1 MTSGAISAAILATSA
16 SAGYRLSMELP
27 GRLARTTL
35 GDLLGRI
42 YRADASGALELSL
55 IPPGNTA
62 RHRVHLQRGLVIAVD
77 LDLSTPPSRIG
88 EVLAAEGF
96 VSAEEIARALAL
108 QELLGTAAPKH
119 GELLVGRGMLS
130 PELRDAALRKQARA
144 RLDALFALC
153 DGRDGE
159 IRFHVGPTAVPRVPK
174 MVAPLLPREFLHGRR
189 RARVK
194 KAEPKAEASRLTFDR
209 LQALRLLG
217 LTMDA
222 DSATIRRAFRVAAA
236 RVHPDRHPDA
246 PASERARLH
255 SQLAELSAA
264 YHLLVA

>member
-1 MTSGAISAAILATSA
+1 MQ
-16 SAGYRLSMELP
+16 LP

-55 IPPGNTA
+55 CATSAVPAA
-62 RHRVHLQRGLVIAVD
+62 RHRVHVQRGLVIAVE
-77 LDLSTPPSRIG
+77 LDLVTPPSRIG
-88 EVLAAEGF
+88 EVLVSEGF
-96 VSAEEIARALAL
+96 VSPEEIARALAL
-108 QELLGTAAPKH
+108 QDMLGASAPRH
-119 GELLVGRGMLS
+119 GEVLVRSGALS
-130 PELRDAALRKQARA
+130 AELRDAALRKQARA

-153 DGRDGE
+153 EGRDAE
-159 IRFHVGPTAVPRVPK
+159 IRFQVGPAATPRVPR
-174 MVAPLLPREFLHGRR
+174 MAAPLIPREFLHGRR

-194 KAEPKAEASRLTFDR
+194 KNPSSGEAKPQLQLTFDR

-217 LTMDA
+217 LSPDA
-222 DSATIRRAFRVAAA
+222 DPATIRRAFRVAAA

-246 PASERARLH
+246 PANEKARLH
-255 SQLAELSAA
+255 VQLAELSAA